1 MIFKAI
7 RNVEPDLFI
16 WLGDAVY
23 LDRGLEKRWNWK
35 TMGYDRIER
44 GLLEK
49 KQIFEKTKYGDREYQ
64 KLRESVPIIG
74 VWDDHDFGMDNS
86 GKDYK
91 NKDVAKTLFLD
102 FLDEPMNSARR
113 ITHDGTNQDYYVTN
127 QNIKV
132 HIILLD
138 VRYNMIP
145 EVDALGEN

>member
-1 MIFKAI
+1 M
-7 RNVEPDLFI
+7 EPDLFL

-23 LDRGLEKRWNWK
+23 LDRGLEKRWNLK
-35 TMGYDRIER
+35 TMVYDRIER
-44 GLLEK
+44 GLVEK
-49 KQIFEKTKYGDREYQ
+49 KQIFDKTKYGDREYQ

-113 ITHDGTNQDYYVTN
+113 TTHEGTYQDYYVTN

-145 EVDALGEN
+145 EIDVLGEI

>member
-1 MIFKAI
+1 M
-7 RNVEPDLFI
+7 
-16 WLGDAVY
+16 GD
-23 LDRGLEKRWNWK
+23 G
-35 TMGYDRIER
+35 
-44 GLLEK
+44 
-49 KQIFEKTKYGDREYQ
+49 EYR

-86 GKDYK
+86 GKDYR

-102 FLDEPMNSARR
+102 FLDEPINSARR
-113 ITHDGTNQDYYVTN
+113 ITHDGTYQDYYVIN

-145 EVDALGEN
+145 DVDILGYK